1 MIADHIDFFE
11 SQVGS
16 RVYLHT
22 LFVSIWDVLYKA
34 GRLLEESVN
43 MQHNTYPNKRVPQQ
57 QRYASLTR
65 AKSHLISSR

>member
-11 SQVGS
+11 SQVGN

-22 LFVSIWDVLYKA
+22 LMVSIWDVLYKA

-43 MQHNTYPNKRVPQQ
+43 MQHNTYPNKRVVQP
-57 QRYASLTR
+57 QRYAAVTR
-65 AKSHLISSR
+65 AKRRPTSSR